1 MRHKYNAKKTVVDG
15 ITFDSKAE
23 AARYCELKLL
33 ERQGIIKDLRLQPRF
48 RLQDG
53 FTASDGKKIRPLDY
67 VADFMYVD
75 NDGAAVVE
83 DVKGVQTDAYK
94 IKKKLFL
101 KRYPEFVFY
110 EVTR

>member
-67 VADFMYVD
+67 VADFAYT
-75 NDGAAVVE
+75 DGAKKVVE

-101 KRYPEFVFY
+101 KRYPEFVFC

>member
-1 MRHKYNAKKTVVDG
+1 MRHKYNARKTVVDG

-33 ERQGIIKDLRLQPRF
+33 ERQGIIEDLRLQPRF

-67 VADFMYVD
+67 VADFSYT
-75 NDGAAVVE
+75 DGAKKVVE
-83 DVKGVQTDAYK
+83 DVKGVKTDAYK

-101 KRYPEFVFY
+101 KKYPEYVFY
-110 EVTR
+110 EVMR